1 MNPELL
7 QAFGNLP
14 YPPRYLLYRALGA
27 LVPYIVGTWQVRFV
41 WHIQP
46 KVLGSSPEPSCRPR
60 VGTRGSL
67 QGFEGCGLRDF
78 LGCSGYV
85 CIYIYVY
92 IYIYI
97 YMCVCVFLLTV
108 FVFLGLRSVYGS
120 DRALGVYAYSSLRDT
135 RVPLLQAFAFELS

>member
-1 MNPELL
+1 M
-7 QAFGNLP
+7 
-14 YPPRYLLYRALGA
+14 
-27 LVPYIVGTWQVRFV
+27 
-41 WHIQP
+41 
-46 KVLGSSPEPSCRPR
+46 
-60 VGTRGSL
+60 
-67 QGFEGCGLRDF
+67 
-78 LGCSGYV
+78 
-85 CIYIYVY
+85 Y